1 MRTKIA
7 ESQSES
13 RASTAIVLRIKITK
27 RREKISRT
35 VKIAIS
41 FISNFPR
48 PKITKSV
55 VREGGSNGNEI
66 DRKVG

>member
-1 MRTKIA
+1 
-7 ESQSES
+7 
-13 RASTAIVLRIKITK
+13 LRIKITTK

-35 VKIAIS
+35 VKIATS
-41 FISNFPR
+41 FISNFPG